1 MRSER
6 LTTVIKFIKKG
17 EKIMKRSLSLIL
29 ALAMTLT
36 LLAGCGNKAKNN
48 DPGSSGEKEMLTI
61 AVNEDISGLDPFAQN
76 TSLQNTYTIL
86 MYDSLLALDPATGEI
101 VPGLAESYDIVSAT
115 EYVFHLRSGVK
126 FHNGEDLKASDVK
139 FSLERAAASTGMAS
153 KVSQIDRVEVEDDS
167 TVRIFLNVP
176 STTILNNLAFC
187 GTSIMC
193 EEWCNANRA
202 PSSTTAPARMFS
214 ESGIPANPSSSTATI
229 TIGARRAL

>member
-1 MRSER
+1 
-6 LTTVIKFIKKG
+6 
-17 EKIMKRSLSLIL
+17 MKRSLSLIL

-36 LLAGCGNKAKNN
+36 LLAGCGNKAKDN
-48 DPGSSGEKEMLTI
+48 DSGSSGEKEMLTI

-153 KVSQIDRVEVEDDS
+153 EGS
-167 TVRIFLNVP
+167 
-176 STTILNNLAFC
+176 
-187 GTSIMC
+187 
-193 EEWCNANRA
+193 
-202 PSSTTAPARMFS
+202 
-214 ESGIPANPSSSTATI
+214 
-229 TIGARRAL
+229 